1 MQSLPAHIP
10 RPLLHCIVNVGGK
23 SGNRRQG
30 GGLKAFSVSA
40 SAYAVGIILVPTVIL
55 CDSEKSLSGLTPN
68 TNKTINN

>member
-1 MQSLPAHIP
+1 M
-10 RPLLHCIVNVGGK
+10 GGK

-30 GGLKAFSVSA
+30 GLKAFSVST